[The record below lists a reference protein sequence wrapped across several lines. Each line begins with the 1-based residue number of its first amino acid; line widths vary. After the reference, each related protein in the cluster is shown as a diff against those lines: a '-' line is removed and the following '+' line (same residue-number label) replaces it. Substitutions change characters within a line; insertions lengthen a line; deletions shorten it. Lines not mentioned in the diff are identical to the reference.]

1 MVSYSQISYLC
12 EEFNDRILK
21 EFFYFCSVKEKKQNP
36 K

>member
-1 MVSYSQISYLC
+1 MVSCSQISYLC
-12 EEFNDRILK
+12 EEFNEHILK